1 MQVDSCNAE
10 SLRGDASS
18 SPWNKLLAGQVREYA
33 ELLKDSE
40 AKIKQLTQQ
49 LKEQESREAEMNATF
64 TKASRDMERFKTS
77 FNFRLNLEKS
87 RVQLLRKEHFA
98 KFDAANVDIPA
109 EVQALKELLA
119 SQDTEIKDL
128 RALVENNPILAERH
142 AKVLQLENHL
152 KRMAPPQPSD
162 DVLMN
167 KVLEHVEQV
176 MRALEEHKTNLAFL
190 ECEMSQKQLQS
201 AGELDGAE
209 NDVRMEGDQEMLHSA
224 SR

>member
-1 MQVDSCNAE
+1 
-10 SLRGDASS
+10 
-18 SPWNKLLAGQVREYA
+18 
-33 ELLKDSE
+33 
-40 AKIKQLTQQ
+40 
-49 LKEQESREAEMNATF
+49 MNATF

-87 RVQLLRKEHFA
+87 RVQLLRKEHFV
-98 KFDAANVDIPA
+98 KFDAANVEIPA
-109 EVQALKELLA
+109 EVKALKELLA

-152 KRMAPPQPSD
+152 KRLVPPPTQPAD

-190 ECEMSQKQLQS
+190 ECEMAQKQFQS
-201 AGELDGAE
+201 AGEPDAVE
-209 NDVRMEGDQEMLHSA
+209 TDVRMEVDQDMLHSA
-224 SR
+224 SRQISSALSRVSKASEVSHIQGQFEGEITELR